1 MWDTRN
7 LARPLTEHA
16 PEVGSG
22 VLSLATLRTQL
33 PYSLPAM
40 YNGLHLLQRD
50 TAFSKYDVISP
61 LVMRQECL
69 HNTQTGMAFVQ

>member
-33 PYSLPAM
+33 PYTLPAM
-40 YNGLHLLQRD
+40 YNGLHLLP
-50 TAFSKYDVISP
+50 TAFSRYDVISP
-61 LVMRQECL
+61 LVMHHEDL
-69 HNTQTGMAFVQ
+69 HNTRTGMVFVQ